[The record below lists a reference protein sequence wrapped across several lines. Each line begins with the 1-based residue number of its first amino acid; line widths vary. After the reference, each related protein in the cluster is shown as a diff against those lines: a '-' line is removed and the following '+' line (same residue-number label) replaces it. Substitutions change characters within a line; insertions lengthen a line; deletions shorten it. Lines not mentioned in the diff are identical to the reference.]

1 MMVLHN
7 MIVLHLSLCTLLKY
21 PVCVCRGT
29 AYIWLFLIQSCRLIG
44 VGVARLEEPVFIIE
58 KSSNLPDDKNDFPYV
73 LFLIKELLFFIDT
86 KCVIYLLKKQLV
98 ILVFVDR
105 LCQLLSF
112 SSSQQQWLQ
121 ILDSFISSPLCSDS
135 FYNISDRS
143 DGFLQWKRGFSLFFF
158 QSLKMCG
165 QSFLHH
171 RNVLL
176 FRCINVL

>member
-1 MMVLHN
+1 MLGGEVRRTSIH
-7 MIVLHLSLCTLLKY
+7 IK
-21 PVCVCRGT
+21 
-29 AYIWLFLIQSCRLIG
+29 
-44 VGVARLEEPVFIIE
+44 

-73 LFLIKELLFFIDT
+73 LFLIKVTFIFYWYKMCNLFASCDMLAAISILIFICWHEHWLLLCISFW
-86 KCVIYLLKKQLV
+86 
-98 ILVFVDR
+98 VFVDR

-176 FRCINVL
+176 FRCINVLQFRSIIFN